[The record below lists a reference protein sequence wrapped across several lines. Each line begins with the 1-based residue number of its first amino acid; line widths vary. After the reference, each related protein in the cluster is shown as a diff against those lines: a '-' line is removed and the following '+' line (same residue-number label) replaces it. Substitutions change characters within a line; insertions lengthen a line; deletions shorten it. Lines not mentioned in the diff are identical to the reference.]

1 MANMAM
7 GSIDGSQYLGERFG
21 LTANQAGFGL
31 GDFSIEGTVLNDACP
46 KVIQLLVAQLF
57 FNQSLSVR
65 PYGFKKINI
74 ENICITHPATEE
86 NKILMINFI
95 RNN

>member
-1 MANMAM
+1 MADMAM

-46 KVIQLLVAQLF
+46 KV
-57 FNQSLSVR
+57 
-65 PYGFKKINI
+65 K
-74 ENICITHPATEE
+74 
-86 NKILMINFI
+86 
-95 RNN
+95 